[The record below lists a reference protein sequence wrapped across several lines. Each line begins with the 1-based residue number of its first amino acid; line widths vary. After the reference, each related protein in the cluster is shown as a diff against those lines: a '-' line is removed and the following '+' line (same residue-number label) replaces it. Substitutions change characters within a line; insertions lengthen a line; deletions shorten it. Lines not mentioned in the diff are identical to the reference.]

1 MMSDLELKLG
11 RQLQLLGVSEYV
23 PEYRFAAHHVGLGY
37 GLRKRLALAELRD
50 WRFDM
55 AWPERRFAVEIEG
68 GAWVNGRHTRGK
80 GFEDDLV
87 KYHHGKRLGW
97 DIYRCSGKLIDSG
110 EAAILICDVLK
121 TRN

>member
-1 MMSDLELKLG
+1 MSGLELKLG
-11 RQLQLLGVSEYV
+11 GQLQLLGVPEYRT
-23 PEYRFAAHHVGLGY
+23 EYRFAAIHVALGY
-37 GLRKRLALAELRD
+37 GLRKRLALAGLND

-55 AWPERRFAVEIEG
+55 AWPNMKFAVEIEG
-68 GAWVNGRHTRGK
+68 GAWVHGRHTRGK

-110 EAAILICDVLK
+110 EAAILIRDILK
-121 TRN
+121 MRR